1 MRCVGSQCGWMR
13 EERRCR
19 MVVPFASRSPKQTPH
34 FDPTR
39 RERPIAGALRRCRFA
54 YWYAPTALTT
64 PCTVPA
70 ISLSHVRSSVNRPYM
85 KALFGS
91 RPELARVRREGFARG
106 IRTVAPLLIGTGIWG
121 LVTGVAMVKVG
132 LTTAQAIAMTLLVFS
147 GTVQLASLPLIA
159 ADAPLWVVMLT
170 AVVVNLR
177 FVIFS
182 AGLHPFF
189 RRFSMARRWLLSYFM
204 VDMSFAMF
212 LSRFADA
219 PHDQRGTTEQ
229 VWFFLGMSAGS
240 WIVWQTMSIIGIVL
254 AAEVPAQWGLE
265 FTAILALIAMTLPL
279 IVGKPALVGAVTAG
293 VIAVA
298 AAGLPL
304 KLGLLVAVVAG
315 IAAAMATE
323 IMLERRSN
331 EAGGT
336 T

>member
-1 MRCVGSQCGWMR
+1 
-13 EERRCR
+13 
-19 MVVPFASRSPKQTPH
+19 
-34 FDPTR
+34 
-39 RERPIAGALRRCRFA
+39 
-54 YWYAPTALTT
+54 
-64 PCTVPA
+64 
-70 ISLSHVRSSVNRPYM
+70 M

-106 IRTVAPLLIGTGIWG
+106 LHTVAPLLIGTGVWG

-132 LTTAQAIAMTLLVFS
+132 LTTAQAVGMTLLVFS

-159 ADAPLWVVMLT
+159 AAAPLWVVMLT

-177 FVIFS
+177 FIIFS

-189 RRFSMARRWLLSYFM
+189 GRFSIGRRWLLSYFM

-219 PHDQRGTTEQ
+219 PRDQRGTTEQ
-229 VWFFLGMSAGS
+229 VWFYLGMSAGG
-240 WIVWQTMSIIGIVL
+240 WIVWQVMSIIGIVL

-279 IVGKPALVGAVTAG
+279 IAGKPALVGAVTAG
-293 VIAVA
+293 VIAVV

-315 IAAAMATE
+315 IAAAIGTE
-323 IMLERRSN
+323 IMLERQADAS
-331 EAGGT
+331 GGT
-336 T
+336 A

>member
-1 MRCVGSQCGWMR
+1 
-13 EERRCR
+13 
-19 MVVPFASRSPKQTPH
+19 
-34 FDPTR
+34 
-39 RERPIAGALRRCRFA
+39 
-54 YWYAPTALTT
+54 
-64 PCTVPA
+64 
-70 ISLSHVRSSVNRPYM
+70 M

-106 IRTVAPLLIGTGIWG
+106 IRTVAPLMIGMGIWG
-121 LVTGVAMVKVG
+121 LVTGVAMAKVG

-159 ADAPLWVVMLT
+159 ADAPIWVVLLT

-189 RRFSMARRWLLSYFM
+189 RKFSIARRWLLSYFM

-212 LSRFADA
+212 LTRFADA
-219 PHDQRGTTEQ
+219 PHHQRGTTEQ
-229 VWFFLGMSAGS
+229 VWFFLGMSAGG
-240 WIVWQTMSIIGIVL
+240 WMVWQTMSIIGIVL

-265 FTAILALIAMTLPL
+265 FTAILALIAMTLPM
-279 IVGKPALVGAVTAG
+279 IAGKPSLVGAVTAG

-304 KLGLLVAVVAG
+304 KLGLLIAVVAG
-315 IAAAMATE
+315 IAAAMGTE
-323 IMLERRSN
+323 IMLERYADKTGR
-331 EAGGT
+331 AT
-336 T
+336 